1 VISGRQLLLI
11 VDNCEHRVGA
21 SETDDGVR
29 TPATSDLSGNRR
41 EQDADY
47 AEKAA
52 DLRVQMIICIKLQR
66 ENGPKLAE

>member
-1 VISGRQLLLI
+1 MALL
-11 VDNCEHRVGA
+11 RRMY
-21 SETDDGVR
+21 SVR
-29 TPATSDLSGNRR
+29 IPATSDLPGNRR

-52 DLRVQMIICIKLQR
+52 DLRVQMRIFIELQR